1 MVTQLHPYQIQ
12 SAARPA
18 ASFLIY
24 KNYSNLLFIVLSSK
38 YLLAKR
44 LETLFKNYNSRE
56 LRVTLLFNNVNNVKW
71 RKRPGT
77 S

>member
-24 KNYSNLLFIVLSSK
+24 KKYSNLLFIVLSSK

-56 LRVTLLFNNVNNVKW
+56 LRVTLLNNNVKW